1 MESSDFRTLD
11 ELREKF
17 YKEKERNEK
26 IKSYLGQPLISD
38 FLAVGEIKQPRV
50 YTDYELIS
58 NLYDD
63 LYHKNYG
70 SPFYTATDIEFD
82 LGLFYVCNEDSDYES
97 SDLVGDA
104 WAKEIEEKIKNN
116 YYNGFLSHRIF
127 LPMRST
133 WYYSKTP
140 SGFSFPSQRENTKNI
155 SNSSE
160 SYRKK
165 LEYMEKYS
173 VAQYQLLLMLMKKE
187 YNEVVAYYNDPSN
200 YQTIEDEVN
209 RHIMSLKSKEGK
221 HE

>member
-50 YTDYELIS
+50 YTEYELIS

-63 LYHKNYG
+63 LYHKSYG
-70 SPFYTATDIEFD
+70 SPFYTATEIEFD
-82 LGLFYVCNEDSDYES
+82 KGLFHIQDEDTIFETKI
-97 SDLVGDA
+97 LVGEDE
-104 WAKEIEEKIKNN
+104 AKRIEKERPRDSIA
-116 YYNGFLSHRIF
+116 HIIF
-127 LPMRST
+127 LPMRYS

-140 SGFSFPSQRENTKNI
+140 SGFSFPSQQKEINGI
-155 SNSSE
+155 SDYN
-160 SYRKK
+160 K
-165 LEYMEKYS
+165 LRDKTNEYLEKYII
-173 VAQYQLLLMLMKKE
+173 AQNLLLLKLMKKE

-200 YQTIEDEVN
+200 YQVIEDEVN